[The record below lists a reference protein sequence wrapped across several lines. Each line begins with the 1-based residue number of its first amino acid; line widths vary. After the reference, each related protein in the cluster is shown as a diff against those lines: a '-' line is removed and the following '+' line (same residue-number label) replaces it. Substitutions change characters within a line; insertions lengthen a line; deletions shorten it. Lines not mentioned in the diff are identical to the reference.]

1 MRFSD
6 LIIKKRN
13 GLKLTENDIKF
24 MIEEYNEGKI
34 PDYQMSAMLMAIYF
48 KGMNNSEIRYLT
60 KAMIDSGKI
69 IDLSSIPGIKVDKHS
84 TGGVGDTT
92 TLALA
97 PMVAAAGVKVAK
109 MSGRGLG
116 HTGGTIDKLE
126 SIEGFKTELSLDKF
140 IKIVKKVGVSIISS
154 TSDLVPAD
162 KKLYA
167 LRDVT
172 GTVDSIPLIVS
183 SIMSKK
189 LAAGADAI
197 VLDITTG
204 SGAFMREYKD
214 ALKLGKIMVDIG
226 LEFKKEIIGVVSN
239 MDEPLGFAI
248 GNSLEVKEAI
258 EILKNKGPEDLRRLC
273 LVLGSYMLK
282 LGRVTKTYQEGKN
295 KLEKILKSGVALNK
309 FKEMIIAQGGNSG
322 IIDNPELLPLA
333 KHCTK
338 IKANKSGYIQKIDS
352 RLVGES
358 AMLLGAGRE
367 EKESKIDLSVG
378 IVLKK
383 KVGNR
388 ININEDLADVHYNDS
403 EKLKEAKKKLLSSF
417 IIGNKKPVKLPLIL
431 ATISRQGI
439 KEFIWTVSSI
449 EYRVSSED
457 NYNSRVKTWHIEP
470 KV

>member
-1 MRFSD
+1 MRFCD

-13 GLKLTENDIKF
+13 GLKLNQKEIDYTIKK
-24 MIEEYNEGKI
+24 YDEGII

-48 KGMNNSEIRYLT
+48 QGMDINEIKYLT
-60 KAMIDSGKI
+60 MAMVNSGKT
-69 IDLSSIPGIKVDKHS
+69 IDLSSVPGIKVDKHS

-97 PMVAAAGVKVAK
+97 PMVAAAGVPVAK

-126 SIEGFKTELSLDKF
+126 SIEGFKTELSLNKF
-140 IKIVKKVGVSIISS
+140 IDIVKKVGGSIISP
-154 TSDLVPAD
+154 TSDLAPAD

-172 GTVDSIPLIVS
+172 GTIDSIPLIVG

-197 VLDITTG
+197 VLDVTTG
-204 SGAFMREYKD
+204 SGAFMQEYKD

-226 LEFKKEIIGVVSN
+226 LELGKETVAVVSN

-258 EILKNKGPEDLRRLC
+258 EVLKNRGPEDLRELC
-273 LVLGSYMLK
+273 LILGAHMLK
-282 LGRVTKTYQEGKN
+282 LGGATRNHEEGK
-295 KLEKILKSGVALNK
+295 KRLEKILKEGTAFDK
-309 FKEMIIAQGGNSG
+309 FKEMVTAQGGNPE

-338 IKANKSGYIQKIDS
+338 IKADLSGYIQKIDS
-352 RLVGES
+352 RLIGES

-367 EKESKIDLSVG
+367 KKESEIDLSVG
-378 IVLKK
+378 IILKK
-383 KVGNR
+383 KVGNKV
-388 ININEDLADVHYNDS
+388 NINEDLAEVYYNDS
-403 EKLKEAKKKLLSSF
+403 KKLKEAKGKLLSSF
-417 IIGNKKPVKLPLIL
+417 VIGKKKPQKLPLIL
-431 ATISRQGI
+431 ATIS
-439 KEFIWTVSSI
+439 KERI
-449 EYRVSSED
+449 EEWG
-457 NYNSRVKTWHIEP
+457 K
-470 KV
+470 

>member
-1 MRFSD
+1 MRFCD

-13 GLKLTENDIKF
+13 GLKLSEKEIYYVIKEF
-24 MIEEYNEGKI
+24 DEGKI

-48 KGMNNSEIRYLT
+48 QGMDISEIKYLT
-60 KAMIDSGKI
+60 MAMVDSGKI

-97 PMVAAAGVKVAK
+97 PMVAAAGVPVAK

-126 SIEGFKTELSLDKF
+126 SIEGFKTELNLNKF
-140 IKIVKKVGVSIISS
+140 IKIVKEIGVSIISP
-154 TSDLVPAD
+154 TSDLAPAD

-172 GTVDSIPLIVS
+172 GTVDSIPLIIG

-197 VLDITTG
+197 VLDVTTG
-204 SGAFMREYKD
+204 SGAFMQKYKD

-226 LEFKKEIIGVVSN
+226 LELGKETVAIVSN

-258 EILKNKGPEDLRRLC
+258 EVLKNRGPEDLRNLC
-273 LVLGSYMLK
+273 LVLGAHMLK
-282 LGRVTKTYQEGKN
+282 LGGAVNNYKEGKN
-295 KLEKILKSGVALNK
+295 KLEKTLKEGTAFNK
-309 FKEMIIAQGGNSG
+309 FKEMITAQGGNPE
-322 IIDNPELLPLA
+322 IIDRPELLPLA

-338 IKANKSGYIQKIDS
+338 IKADRGGYVQKIDS
-352 RLVGES
+352 RLIGES

-367 EKESKIDLSVG
+367 KKESEIDLSVG
-378 IVLKK
+378 IILKK
-383 KVGNR
+383 KVGSKV
-388 ININEDLADVHYNDS
+388 NINEDLAEVYYNDS
-403 EKLKEAKKKLLSSF
+403 EKIKVAKNKLFSSF
-417 IIGNKKPVKLPLIL
+417 MIGDKKPKKLPLIL
-431 ATISRQGI
+431 ATISKEGI
-439 KEFIWTVSSI
+439 KEFI
-449 EYRVSSED
+449 
-457 NYNSRVKTWHIEP
+457 
-470 KV
+470 

>member
-1 MRFSD
+1 MRFYD

-13 GLKLTENDIKF
+13 GKKLSQEEIEF
-24 MIEEYNEGKI
+24 MIKEYIEDRI

-48 KGMNNSEIRYLT
+48 KGMSNNEIKYLT
-60 KAMIDSGKI
+60 MAMVNSGKI
-69 IDLSSIPGIKVDKHS
+69 IDLNSIPGIKVDKHS

-97 PMVAAAGVKVAK
+97 PMVAAAGVPVAK

-126 SIEGFKTELSLDKF
+126 AIEGFKTELSLNKF
-140 IKIVKKVGVSIISS
+140 IKIVKKVGVSIISP
-154 TSDLVPAD
+154 TSDLAPAD

-172 GTVDSIPLIVS
+172 GTVESIPLIVG

-189 LAAGADAI
+189 IAAGADAI
-197 VLDITTG
+197 VLDVTTG
-204 SGAFMREYKD
+204 SGAFMKEYKD

-226 LEFKKEIIGVVSN
+226 LELGKETIAVVSN

-258 EILKNKGPEDLRRLC
+258 EVLKNRGPEDLRHLC

-282 LGRVTKTYQEGKN
+282 LGGVVKTTEEGRNKLIKILEEGK
-295 KLEKILKSGVALNK
+295 AFNK
-309 FKEMIIAQGGNSG
+309 FKEMVVAQEGNPQL
-322 IIDNPELLPLA
+322 IEDPEFLPLA
-333 KHCTK
+333 KYCVRL
-338 IKANKSGYIQKIDS
+338 KAGKSGYIQKIDS
-352 RLVGES
+352 QLVGES
-358 AMLLGAGRE
+358 AMILGAGRE
-367 EKESKIDLSVG
+367 KKETEIDLSVG

-383 KVGNR
+383 KVGNKVSV
-388 ININEDLADVHYNDS
+388 NEELAEMYYNDS

-417 IIGNKKPVKLPLIL
+417 IINNKKSEKLPLIL

-439 KEFIWTVSSI
+439 KEFI
-449 EYRVSSED
+449 
-457 NYNSRVKTWHIEP
+457 
-470 KV
+470 

>member
-1 MRFSD
+1 LRFSD

-24 MIEEYNEGKI
+24 MIEKYNEGKI

-126 SIEGFKTELSLDKF
+126 SIEGFKTELSLNKF

-295 KLEKILKSGVALNK
+295 KLEKILKNGLALNK

-439 KEFIWTVSSI
+439 KEFI
-449 EYRVSSED
+449 
-457 NYNSRVKTWHIEP
+457 
-470 KV
+470 

>member
-1 MRFSD
+1 LIFYD

-13 GLKLTENDIKF
+13 GQKLSEEEINFIIKEY
-24 MIEEYNEGKI
+24 IEDRI

-48 KGMNNSEIRYLT
+48 KGMSSNEIKYLT
-60 KAMIDSGKI
+60 MAMVNSGKI

-97 PMVAAAGVKVAK
+97 PMVAAAGVPVAK

-126 SIEGFKTELSLDKF
+126 AIEGFKTELSLNKF
-140 IKIVKKVGVSIISS
+140 LEIVKEVGVSIISP
-154 TSDLVPAD
+154 TSNLVPAD

-172 GTVDSIPLIVS
+172 GTVDSIPLMVS

-189 LAAGADAI
+189 IAAGADAI
-197 VLDITTG
+197 VLDVTTG
-204 SGAFMREYKD
+204 SGAFMKEYKD
-214 ALKLGKIMVDIG
+214 ALKLGKIMVNIG
-226 LEFKKEIIGVVSN
+226 LELGKETVAIVSN

-258 EILKNKGPEDLRRLC
+258 EVLKNRGPEDLRNLC

-282 LGRVTKTYQEGKN
+282 LGGVVDTPEEGKYR
-295 KLEKILKSGVALNK
+295 LTRILDEGMAFNK
-309 FKEMIIAQGGNSG
+309 FKEMVMAQGGNLRV
-322 IIDNPELLPLA
+322 IENPELLPLA
-333 KHCTK
+333 KYCLK
-338 IKANKSGYIQKIDS
+338 IKADKSGYLQRMDS
-352 RLVGES
+352 RLIGES

-367 EKESKIDLSVG
+367 KRESEIDLSVG

-383 KVGNR
+383 KVGSKVD
-388 ININEDLADVHYNDS
+388 ISEDLAEVYYNNS

-417 IIGNKKPVKLPLIL
+417 TISNKKPVKLTLIL

-439 KEFIWTVSSI
+439 KEFI
-449 EYRVSSED
+449 
-457 NYNSRVKTWHIEP
+457 
-470 KV
+470 